1 MLNTYYH
8 LLSLN
13 TQTINPWQSRLSMGI
28 KYHRADTQWLMLTTT
43 FLDVFC
49 PKSRSRVLTA
59 LPQGKLEPVPL
70 FYKLFCWC
78 FLISRAIL
86 QKQKKINTLVPKI
99 VHPFFRDWNFCFIWA
114 SRFLHSITFTIFT
127 MYFFSIKGNKRA
139 HAVLKWTPLLP
150 ILSTCLYLTDLLAL
164 FPLARFYK
172 WEKISISISWLHAV
186 CIFMFFCCKQA
197 LLAGGYIYQWCYD
210 ITKRLKTA
218 TVFGYAHIRVQGKQ
232 IIIVSWLI
240 FFSFMGAT
248 ALRKFSICG

>member
-49 PKSRSRVLTA
+49 PKPRSRVLTA

-78 FLISRAIL
+78 FLISCAIL

-99 VHPFFRDWNFCFIWA
+99 VHPFFSGLELLFYLGISFSPQYYLYHFHNV
-114 SRFLHSITFTIFT
+114 FLQ
-127 MYFFSIKGNKRA
+127 YKRQQM
-139 HAVLKWTPLLP
+139 
-150 ILSTCLYLTDLLAL
+150 STCSFEMNSSPAYSKYL
-164 FPLARFYK
+164 F
-172 WEKISISISWLHAV
+172 ISHRSA
-186 CIFMFFCCKQA
+186 C
-197 LLAGGYIYQWCYD
+197 
-210 ITKRLKTA
+210 T
-218 TVFGYAHIRVQGKQ
+218 
-232 IIIVSWLI
+232 
-240 FFSFMGAT
+240 FSFSPF
-248 ALRKFSICG
+248 L